1 LEDFF
6 ENEAVERFEEML
18 ENNEEVFF
26 DVEEYDD
33 IISYYLEIGDYQ
45 HSEIALNY
53 AQNLYSDSI
62 DIKIRKLELFIE
74 KGDNIAAKTLI
85 KELGYTAS
93 ENLDYILCTARY
105 HSNMGNS
112 QKAIAL
118 CEKALSKGEDEDFI
132 HNFIADEYVTLGDPF
147 SALKHYK
154 LALSHN
160 TDDEYIIENIMS
172 CYHAT
177 NRKKEA
183 QNFIED
189 YLNNFPFSEVAWWEY
204 SLFNFNNKNYIKTIE
219 SLDFLLAINPKFI
232 NAYTNKAECYEAMED
247 WEKAI
252 KTYNEL
258 QEYEFTKSYS
268 FYRIGLCYRN
278 MEQPILSL
286 KALHKSLYED
296 PQFHYSVIAISEVYE
311 ELGNIQEAA
320 KFALEASRFSEND
333 IELQQRLAFL
343 YINLGKLENAIN
355 CLEKIVEIE
364 PKRFYNWYAYVEILM
379 LIGDYDKAK
388 NKLITAIKIHDRAE
402 LYYQM
407 SNCYFNLGLKNLAK
421 ASLKRALKL
430 DHTLLQDMQLKYPLI
445 AQE

>member
-26 DVEEYDD
+26 DEEEYDD

-45 HSEIALNY
+45 HGEIALSY
-53 AQNLYSDSI
+53 AQNLYSDSV

-74 KGDNIAAKTLI
+74 KGDNLAAKTLI
-85 KELGYTAS
+85 QELEDIAN
-93 ENLDYILCTARY
+93 ENLDYILCTAKY

-118 CEKALSKGEDEDFI
+118 CKKALNKGEDEDFI
-132 HNFIADEYVTLGDPF
+132 HNFIADEYSILGDPF

-154 LALSHN
+154 LALYHN
-160 TDDEYIIENIMS
+160 TDDEYIIESIMS
-172 CYHAT
+172 CYQAM

-183 QNFIED
+183 LSFIED
-189 YLNNFPFSEVAWWEY
+189 YLDNFPFSESAWWEY
-204 SLFNFNNKNYIKTIE
+204 SLFNFNNKNYVKAIE

-232 NAYTNKAECYEAMED
+232 NAYTNKAECYEALEN
-247 WEKAI
+247 WEEAI
-252 KTYNEL
+252 KTYEEL

-278 MEQPILSL
+278 LEQPILAL
-286 KALHKSLYED
+286 KTLHKSLYED
-296 PQFHYSVIAISEVYE
+296 PQFHASMVSISEIYE
-311 ELGNIQEAA
+311 ELGNVQEAA
-320 KFALEASRFSEND
+320 RFALEASKFNEND
-333 IELQQRLAFL
+333 VELQQRLAFL
-343 YINLGKLENAIN
+343 YVSMGELEIAIN

-379 LIGDYDKAK
+379 LIGDYNRAK
-388 NKLITAIKIHDRAE
+388 NKLIIATKIHNRAE

-407 SNCYFNLGLKNLAK
+407 SNCYFNLSLENHAK
-421 ASLKRALKL
+421 TSLKQALEL
-430 DHTLLQDMQLKYPLI
+430 DPTLLHDMQLKYPLI
-445 AQE
+445 AKG